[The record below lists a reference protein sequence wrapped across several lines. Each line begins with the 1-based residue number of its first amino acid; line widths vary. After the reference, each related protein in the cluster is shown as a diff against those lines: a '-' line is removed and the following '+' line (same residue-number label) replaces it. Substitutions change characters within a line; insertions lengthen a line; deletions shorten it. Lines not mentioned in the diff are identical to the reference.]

1 MIIRDEAAGDET
13 AIGAVTAAAFAD
25 MPYSNQT
32 EPRIIERLRQAGAM
46 TISLVAEDG
55 GDILG
60 HIAFSPV
67 TLAGGETGWY
77 GLGPV
82 SVRPDL
88 QKRGIGSTLVNE
100 GLKRLKMRDAQ
111 GCVLVGY
118 PDYYKRF
125 GFASCPTLKV
135 EGVSPE
141 YLLALPLRGPVPSGI
156 VAFHPGFYGD
166 AT

>member
-1 MIIRDEAAGDET
+1 MMIRDEAAGDET
-13 AIGAVTAAAFAD
+13 AIGDVTAAAFAD
-25 MPYSNQT
+25 MPYSDQT
-32 EPRIIERLRQAGAM
+32 EPQIIERLRTARAL
-46 TISLVAEDG
+46 TVSLVAEEAG
-55 GDILG
+55 EIVG
-60 HIAFSPV
+60 HVAFSPV
-67 TLAGGETGWY
+67 TFPSGAPGWY

-82 SVRPDL
+82 SVKPDR
-88 QKRGIGSTLVNE
+88 QRQGIGSALINE
-100 GLKRLKMRDAQ
+100 GLRRLKALNAR
-111 GCVLVGY
+111 GCILVGY